1 MNNQAKTPTN
11 TLLKLSKIE
20 EFDSYQKQFNC
31 FLMGETSLLIQC
43 AELLLKREHQ
53 ILGIVSPDR
62 AIGQWANKN
71 GIPYIDPQDDWTAF
85 FSQFS
90 FDYLFSIVNS
100 LRLPPEILA
109 LPRKL
114 AINYHD
120 SPLPKY
126 AGINATSWALMNR
139 EKTYAVTWHVMSDRF
154 DEGDI
159 LKQFPV
165 EIAES
170 DTAFTLDAK
179 CYEAAIYSFSELI
192 NELSEETVKLRK
204 QNLEERTYFSR
215 SKTPMAGFIFSW
227 NRCAWDI
234 DAFVRALDFGS
245 YRNPLGTPKFAIES
259 DLIIVSKLE
268 VLDSRSE
275 FSPGTVTAIEPGF
288 IKISTASYDIALHQ
302 VLNVEGQNLSISELV
317 AQFGLHEGYQ
327 FKDIATELAK
337 DIETFDSK
345 IRKHELFWVDRLTT
359 LQPIT
364 VPYAKST
371 TSHLKANC
379 YVDVNVSLSPN
390 VITFLEECH
399 PEWNRG
405 NFVLAVIVAYLA
417 RLGGVGCFD
426 IGFRTINLPRQLNG
440 IENFWASYIPYRIDI
455 NLEQN
460 FQAVFAAVQEQ
471 VELTKRR
478 QTYPRDIAVR
488 YPELKKAISGPS
500 QQLFPVILEQV
511 KNLAEREKQPSKAL
525 TIVIPEDGKECC
537 WSYEPEIFDESS
549 IERMLCQFETF
560 VESLITNL
568 DGIAGQLQQSIS
580 ELPLLTETEC
590 HQLLVEWNN
599 TWADYPQDK
608 CIHQL
613 FEEQVERS
621 PDAVAVVFEGEQL
634 TYRELNVKANQ
645 LANYL
650 RSLGVGPEVLVGI
663 CVERSLEMIIG
674 LLGILKAGGAY
685 VALDPNYP
693 SERLAFMLEDSSIPV
708 LLTQEKLLEKL
719 PAHSAR
725 VICLDS
731 DSKEIASYPKENP
744 LSSVKP
750 ENLAY
755 VIYTSGSTGK
765 PKGVLIQQGSLVNY
779 TTAAS
784 AEYRIQKCDRILQFS
799 SISFDVS
806 AEEIYTSLTSG
817 ATLVLRTDSMLDSV
831 EGFLQKCKNWEITV
845 MALPT
850 AYWHELTAFLSQKTL
865 QLPPSLRLVI
875 IGGEKALPERLKT
888 WFEGVGQQVHLLNN
902 YGPTEATI
910 GATIYELSA
919 GDTTLRELPIGR
931 PLGNVCT
938 YILDQ
943 NGQPVP
949 IGVTGELLIGGAG
962 LARGYLNRPDL
973 TEEKF
978 IPNPFS
984 NEPGERLYKTGD
996 LARYL
1001 PDGNIEYIG
1010 RIDNQVKIRGFR
1022 IELGEIETAISQ
1034 HPSVQQTVVIATE
1047 NKAGNKQL
1055 VAYILPQPEAAPTS
1069 NDLRNFLK
1077 QKLPD
1082 YMIPATFIM
1091 LETLPLTLNG
1101 KIDSKALPKPETVHQ
1116 QLATN
1121 KVLPQTSTQK
1131 ILATIWA
1138 EVLQIQEVG
1147 IHDNF
1152 FELGGDSILSIQIIA
1167 RCHQANLQL
1176 TPKDLFQHQTI
1187 AELAKIVTPTTE
1199 ITAEQGLVTGHVALT
1214 PIQHWFVEQNLPGPY
1229 HFNQSFL
1236 FEISPDLKPELLQ
1249 QVLQKL
1255 LLHHDALRLRLIPNG
1270 DTWQLLHSSTL
1281 DCEIFS
1287 ITDISQI
1294 APSEQITAIESTANQ
1309 LQASLNLSE
1318 GPIIRVAL
1326 FHLGEHQPNRLL
1338 IIIHHLAVDGVSW
1351 RILLEDLIA
1360 AYQQLNRGE
1369 KIKLPAKTTSFQD
1382 WAVRLTEYAQTQ
1394 IAVAELDYWL
1404 TQLNSHTVPLPVD
1417 DPSQTAEN
1425 QMADRAELSVSLSAE
1440 QTTALLKEVPS
1451 VYNTQINDVLLT
1463 ALAQS
1468 FAQWT
1473 GQTSLLIDLE
1483 GHGREELFSDMNL
1496 ARTVGWFTSV
1506 FPVLLK
1512 LEQAEVTGKSLK
1524 SIKEQLRRIPQR
1536 GIGYGILR
1544 YLSQDETT
1552 RQQLQHLPQAQ
1563 VSFNYLGQFDQ
1574 MLSAFPILGLAQ
1586 ESSGS
1591 PVSFKGTRSHL
1602 LEIDGFVADGKLQL
1616 SWAYNTKIHQ
1626 SATIERLANSF
1637 IEALTGIIHDCLS
1650 SEAFGYTPTDFPDAD
1665 ITQAELDELV
1675 ESLTPKTLLESIY
1688 PLSPMQEGM
1697 LFHTLYAP
1705 NSGVYFEQL
1714 VCTLSENLNVSAFE
1728 QAWQRVVELH
1738 PILRTFFVW
1747 QNQQHPLQVV
1757 CKSVNLPYH
1766 IYDWRSLSSGEQ
1778 EERLSAF
1785 LQAERERG
1793 FKLDKAPLM
1802 CCTLIQLADN
1812 NYQFVWS
1819 HHHLLMDG
1827 WCLSIVLKEVW
1838 AFYEA
1843 FNRGENLYLEA
1854 PPPYRNYIA
1863 WLRRQDLS
1871 DAQKFWRSQLAGF
1884 TAPTPLVV
1892 DKLVGNISEPK
1903 DIYDERK
1910 IKLSATLTDALKEF
1924 ARQHHLTLNT
1934 LVQGAWALLLSRYS
1948 GESDV
1953 VFGATVSGRP
1963 PALLGVE
1970 SMVGLFIN
1978 TLPVRVQ
1985 ISAETEL
1992 LSWLKQLQ
2000 AQQVEREEYSYT
2012 PLVEIQGQS
2021 DVPRN
2026 QLLFNS
2032 IVVFENYPVDS
2043 SLLEGQGSV
2052 EIKNVVGFERTNYPL
2067 TVAVVPGGE
2076 LSLQISY
2083 DTDRFDDDTVSR
2095 MLGHLES
2102 LLSGMVAQEGGL
2114 VGELPLL
2121 TQKEKQ
2127 QLLLEWNNTWAEYPF
2142 DKCIHQ
2148 LFEAQVER
2156 SPDAVAVVFEG
2167 EQLTYLELNA
2177 RANQLAHYLGSSLGV
2192 RPEVLVGLFVERSF
2206 EMIIGLLGVL
2216 KAGGAYVPIDP
2227 AYPSERIAY
2236 MLDDSRLPV
2245 LLTQQKLV
2253 ASLPEH
2259 QARVVCLDVNGEEI
2273 SIASELSPI
2282 TGVTAENLAYVIYT
2296 SGSTGKPKG
2305 VLIAH
2310 RGLCNL
2316 AQAQIKLFDVQPDS
2330 RVLQFI
2336 SFSFDASI
2344 GEIVMALCAGATL
2357 CLGTREELQPG
2368 QPLLRLLQEQGITH
2382 LTLVPSALAALPSE
2396 KLPALQTIVVGGEPC
2411 PTSLVAQWA
2420 GGRRFFNAYGPTEST
2435 VCATVAQCFEGMDVL
2450 PIGRPIDN
2458 TQIYI
2463 LDRHKQPVPIGVP
2476 GELHIAGVGLAKGYL
2491 NRPELT
2497 EEKFIPNPF
2506 SNEPGSRL
2514 YKTGDLAR
2522 YLPDGNIEFLGRIDN
2537 QVKIRGFRIELGEI
2551 EAVLAKHPNVRS
2563 VTAIDRED
2571 APGNKRL
2578 VAYLVSNL
2586 IPERVPYHSECQ
2598 LELEGNAITIHTQD
2612 ISTGGVGLVGV
2623 PAIEQGKSVRV
2634 HMQLPGES
2642 EPRWLSGTVVWS
2654 RPQQAGIRFH
2664 LTPSE
2669 QAQIDQSVDYQLDTQ
2684 DLWKTLQRTVT
2695 RNLRDYLKQKLPD
2708 YMIPSAFV
2716 LMKALPLTP
2725 NGKIDRRTL
2734 PPPDNF
2740 HNEQE
2745 DQFVGP
2751 GTPTEAKM
2759 AAIWAEVL
2767 GLKKVGIND
2776 NFFELGGHSLLATQ
2790 IISRIGQA
2798 FAIEVPLRHLFEA
2811 PTIASLGQVIETALH
2826 PVSQE
2831 QSSGRAVS
2839 NSLPAFVPVPRE
2851 TYIPLSF
2858 SQEAVWSAQQL
2869 YPDSSAYN
2877 SPIALR
2883 FSGTLCPEA
2892 LEKSINEII
2901 CRHEIL
2907 RTTFPIVEGQPV
2919 QAIANKLVLPLVIVD
2934 LQGIHLAQREAEA
2947 QRLYAVEVQYQ
2958 FDLTSGPLIKA
2969 TLLRLTSQ
2977 EHWLLITMHHIITD
2991 GWSHNIFLQELDTLY
3006 KAFLNGLPSPLPE
3019 VLLQYADFTLWHR
3032 KRFNEEVLQKQLS
3045 YWLEKLADSPQPLES
3060 VPAETLCNSTNSKRA
3075 SFYSVVLPEHFV
3087 ASILALSRSQ
3097 GITPFAIIITAL
3109 NILLFKWS
3117 GQTEILILATIS
3129 NRTTPETEKMLGC
3142 FINAMIL
3149 RSHLSNEE
3157 TGLALLKRVQETAND
3172 AINNNDVS
3180 LYKILETI
3188 TGVRKLNLSAG
3199 ITMEVPEL
3207 AHLSGW
3213 EMLPEPPIQ
3222 ELFDADIPLDFSV
3235 SLPTETSR
3243 SIYLGATF
3251 STDIFAKKTIEKLFS
3266 HCQDIL
3272 QKLIESPDMKIAK
3285 F

>member
-1 MNNQAKTPTN
+1 MNNKTKHSKN
-11 TLLKLSKIE
+11 TLLKLSQME
-20 EFDSYQKQFNC
+20 QYDRYQKEFSC
-31 FLMGETSLLIQC
+31 LLMGETSLLIQC
-43 AELLLKREHQ
+43 AELLLKKKHQ

-71 GIPYIDPQDDWTAF
+71 SIPYIDPQNDWRAF
-85 FSQFS
+85 LSQFS
-90 FDYLFSIVNS
+90 FDYLFSIANS
-100 LRLPPEILA
+100 VRLPPEILA

-159 LKQFPV
+159 LKQFSV
-165 EIAES
+165 EIAET

-227 NRCAWDI
+227 NRCALDI
-234 DAFVRALDFGS
+234 DAFVRALDFGP
-245 YRNPLGTPKFAIES
+245 YRNPLGTAKFAIES
-259 DLIIVSKLE
+259 DFIIVSKLE
-268 VLDSRSE
+268 VLDSPSE

-302 VLNVEGQNLSISELV
+302 VLTIEGQNLSISELV
-317 AQFGLHEGYQ
+317 AQFGLYEGYQ

-337 DIETFDSK
+337 DIETFDSE
-345 IRKHELFWVDRLTT
+345 ISKHESFWVDRLTT

-364 VPYAKST
+364 IPYAKST
-371 TSHLKANC
+371 ASHLKPKC
-379 YVDVNVSLSPN
+379 CVNVNIPLPPN
-390 VITFLEECH
+390 IITFIEERH
-399 PEWNRG
+399 PEWKLG
-405 NFVLAVIVAYLA
+405 DFVVAAIVAYLA
-417 RLGGVGCFD
+417 RIGGSDCFD
-426 IGFRTINLPRQLNG
+426 IGFRSINLPHQLNR
-440 IENFWASYIPYRIDI
+440 IENFFASYIPCRINI
-455 NLEQN
+455 NFEQN
-460 FQAVFAAVQEQ
+460 FEKVFAVVRQQ
-471 VELTKRR
+471 LELIKRR
-478 QTYPRDIAVR
+478 QTYTCDIAVR
-488 YPELKKAISGPS
+488 YPDMKETLSGQS
-500 QQLFPVILEQV
+500 QQLFPVIIEQV
-511 KNLAEREKQPSKAL
+511 QNLAAQDKQASNAL
-525 TIVIPEDGKECC
+525 RLVIQEDGKECC
-537 WSYEPEIFDESS
+537 WSYNTEIFDESS
-549 IERMLCQFETF
+549 IERMLRQFETF
-560 VESLITNL
+560 VQSVVTNL
-568 DGIAGQLQQSIS
+568 EGIAANSKQAIS
-580 ELPLLTETEC
+580 ELPLLTPGERQ
-590 HQLLVEWNN
+590 QLLVEWNN
-599 TWADYPQDK
+599 TAKDYPQEK

-613 FEEQVERS
+613 FEEQVERT
-621 PDAVAVVFEGEQL
+621 PDAVAVVFEEKQL
-634 TYRELNVKANQ
+634 TYRELNAKANQ

-663 CVERSLEMIIG
+663 CVERSREMIIG

-685 VALDPNYP
+685 IPLDPNYP
-693 SERLAFMLEDSSIPV
+693 SERLAFMLEDSSVPV
-708 LLTQEKLLEKL
+708 LLTQERLVEKL
-719 PAHSAR
+719 PQHSAC
-725 VICLDS
+725 VVCLDS
-731 DSKEIASYPKENP
+731 DWEKIAVHSKKNP
-744 LSSVKP
+744 SIPVKP
-750 ENLAY
+750 KNLAY

-765 PKGVLIQQGSLVNY
+765 PKGVLIQHESLVNY

-806 AEEIYTSLTSG
+806 AEEIYASLTSG
-817 ATLVLRTDSMLDSV
+817 ATLVLRTDSMLDSIK
-831 EGFLQKCKNWEITV
+831 GFLQKCKNWEITV

-850 AYWHELTAFLSQKTL
+850 AYWHELTAFLSQKTVV
-865 QLPPSLRLVI
+865 LPPSLCLII

-888 WFEGVGQQVHLLNN
+888 WLECVGERVRLVNN
-902 YGPTEATI
+902 YGPTEATV
-910 GATIYELSA
+910 GATIYDLSVA
-919 GDTTLRELPIGR
+919 DTTLKELPIGR
-931 PLGNVCT
+931 PLGNVQT
-938 YILDQ
+938 YILDR

-949 IGVTGELLIGGAG
+949 IGVPGELHIGGAG

-973 TEEKF
+973 TQEKF

-984 NEPGERLYKTGD
+984 NEPGECLYKTGD
-996 LARYL
+996 LVRYL

-1047 NKAGNKQL
+1047 NLAGNKQL
-1055 VAYILPQPEAAPTS
+1055 VAYIVPEPEAAPTS

-1091 LETLPLTLNG
+1091 LETLPLTPNG

-1116 QLATN
+1116 QLATT

-1131 ILATIWA
+1131 TLATIWA

-1152 FELGGDSILSIQIIA
+1152 FELGGDSIISIQIIA

-1187 AELAKIVTPTTE
+1187 AELAKIVTSTTE
-1199 ITAEQGLVTGHVALT
+1199 ITAEQGLVTGHVPLT
-1214 PIQHWFVEQNLPGPY
+1214 PIQHWFVEQNLPEPY

-1249 QVLQKL
+1249 QVFQKL

-1270 DTWQLLHSSTL
+1270 DTWQLLNSSTL

-1287 ITDISQI
+1287 TTDLSQI
-1294 APSEQITAIESTANQ
+1294 PPSEQITAIESTANQ

-1326 FHLGEHQPNRLL
+1326 FHLGDRQPNRLL

-1369 KIKLPAKTTSFQD
+1369 TIKLPAKTTSFQD

-1394 IAVAELDYWL
+1394 TAVAELDYWL
-1404 TQLNSHTVPLPVD
+1404 TQLNSHTAPLPVD

-1451 VYNTQINDVLLT
+1451 AYNTQINDVLLT

-1483 GHGREELFSDMNL
+1483 GHGREELFSDLNL

-1524 SIKEQLRRIPQR
+1524 SIKEQLRHIPQR
-1536 GIGYGILR
+1536 GIGYGIIR
-1544 YLSQDETT
+1544 YLNEDETT
-1552 RQQLQHLPQAQ
+1552 RQQLQQLSQAQ

-1574 MLSAFPILGLAQ
+1574 MLSAFPILGLAK

-1591 PVSFKGTRSHL
+1591 PVSFKGNRSHL

-1626 SATIERLANSF
+1626 RTTIERLANSF

-1819 HHHLLMDG
+1819 QHHLLMDG
-1827 WCLSIVLKEVW
+1827 WCLPIVLKEVW

-1843 FNRGENLYLEA
+1843 FNRAENLYLEA

-2012 PLVEIQGQS
+2012 PLVEIQDQS

-2052 EIKNVVGFERTNYPL
+2052 EIKNVVGFGRTNYPL

-2076 LSLQISY
+2076 LSIQISY
-2083 DTDRFDDDTVSR
+2083 DADRFDDDTVSR

-2121 TQKEKQ
+2121 TPKEKQ

-2177 RANQLAHYLGSSLGV
+2177 RANQLAHYLRSLGV
-2192 RPEVLVGLFVERSF
+2192 GPEVLVGLCVERSF
-2206 EMIIGLLGVL
+2206 DMIIGLLGVL

-2253 ASLPEH
+2253 ASLPKH

-2282 TGVTAENLAYVIYT
+2282 TGVTPESFAYVIYT

-2305 VLIAH
+2305 VKVAH
-2310 RGLCNL
+2310 QGLCNL
-2316 AQAQIKLFDVQPDS
+2316 ATAQIKLFDVQPNS
-2330 RVLQFI
+2330 RILQFA

-2344 GEIVMALCAGATL
+2344 SEIVMALCAGAAL
-2357 CLGTREELQPG
+2357 FLGTREELQPG
-2368 QPLLRLLQEQGITH
+2368 QPLLRLLQEQRITH
-2382 LTLVPSALAALPSE
+2382 ATLVPSALAVLPTQE
-2396 KLPALQTIVVGGEPC
+2396 LPALETIVVAGEPC
-2411 PTSLVAQWA
+2411 PPSLVTQWA
-2420 GGRRFFNAYGPTEST
+2420 EGRRFFNAYGPTEST
-2435 VCATVAQCFEGMDVL
+2435 VCATVAQCFEGMNVL

-2458 TQIYI
+2458 TQVYI

-2551 EAVLAKHPNVRS
+2551 EALLAKHPNVRS

-2586 IPERVPYHSECQ
+2586 IPERVSYHSECQ
-2598 LELEGNAITIHTQD
+2598 LELNGNAITIHTQD
-2612 ISTGGVGLVGV
+2612 ISTGGVGLVEV

-2642 EPRWLSGTVVWS
+2642 ELRWLSGTVVWS

-2669 QAQIDQSVDYQLDTQ
+2669 QAQVEQSVDYQLDTQ
-2684 DLWKTLQRTVT
+2684 ELWKTLQRTVAG
-2695 RNLRDYLKQKLPD
+2695 NLRDYLKQKLPD

-2725 NGKIDRRTL
+2725 NGKIDRRAL
-2734 PPPDNF
+2734 PAPDNF

-2751 GTPTEAKM
+2751 GTPTEAKL

-2767 GLKKVGIND
+2767 GLKRVGIND

-2798 FAIEVPLRHLFEA
+2798 FAIEFPLRHLFEA
-2811 PTIASLGQVIETALH
+2811 PTIASLSKAIETALH

-2839 NSLPAFVPVPRE
+2839 NSLPALVPVPRE

-2919 QAIANKLVLPLVIVD
+2919 QAIANKLALPLVIVD
-2934 LQGIHLAQREAEA
+2934 LQGIPPAKREVEA
-2947 QRLYAVEVQYQ
+2947 QRLYAVEVQYK
-2958 FDLTSGPLIKA
+2958 FDLTSSPLIKA

-2991 GWSHNIFLQELDTLY
+2991 GWSHDIFLQELDTLY

-3075 SFYSVVLPEHFV
+3075 SFYSVVLPKHFV

-3117 GQTEILILATIS
+3117 GQTEILILATIG

-3157 TGLALLKRVQETAND
+3157 TGLALLKRVQETVND

-3180 LYKILETI
+3180 LYKILESI
-3188 TGVRKLNLSAG
+3188 RKVRKLTLSAG
-3199 ITMEVPEL
+3199 ITMEGSGL
-3207 AHLSGW
+3207 THLSGW
-3213 EMLPEPPIQ
+3213 EMLPQPPIQ
-3222 ELFDADIPLDFSV
+3222 ELWDADIPLDFSV
-3235 SLPTETSR
+3235 SLPTETSNF
-3243 SIYLGATF
+3243 IYLGATY
-3251 STDIFAKKTIEKLFS
+3251 STEVFVKETIENLFS
-3266 HCQDIL
+3266 YCQNIL
-3272 QKLIESPDMKIAK
+3272 QKLLESPELKIAK